1 MVFVLGHLVGMK
13 SAVFFRQAS
22 KSGMSNPTPHH
33 GTCIVKFSA
42 IVRSRKKSHELSSSK
57 EFVSILDDLVGT
69 ADQVEIVFLVQKLC
83 HDIFPKGK
91 RDTLVIFTPAINFIV
106 RIGPE

>member
-13 SAVFFRQAS
+13 SAVFYRQAS
-22 KSGMSNPTPHH
+22 KSGMSNPNPHH

-42 IVRSRKKSHELSSSK
+42 IVRSRKKIHELSSSK
-57 EFVSILDDLVGT
+57 EFVSILHDLVGT
-69 ADQVEIVFLVQKLC
+69 ADQVEIVFVQKLC
-83 HDIFPKGK
+83 HDIFPEGK
-91 RDTLVIFTPAINFIV
+91 RDTPVIV